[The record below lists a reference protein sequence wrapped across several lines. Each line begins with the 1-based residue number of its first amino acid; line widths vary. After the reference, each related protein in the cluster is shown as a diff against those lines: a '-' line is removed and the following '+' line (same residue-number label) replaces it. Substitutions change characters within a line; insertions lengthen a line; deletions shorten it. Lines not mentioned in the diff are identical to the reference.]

1 MDRDR
6 PRSWRV
12 SLHGVAVG
20 VCALLFLAGLDGPAL
35 TGELDPAIRQSA
47 NRTEKIRPGGTLRV
61 RNPFGNVHARFGG
74 YENEVEIL
82 TTTQRLEQDLPEL
95 RVDLRTGPDGMQ
107 IDVEFERKA
116 NQAAP
121 PTGGTRDRVD
131 LVLFV
136 PQGVTLDVETSDGTI
151 EAKKLKSD
159 LFAASINGDLNI
171 HSIAGRVRAKTV
183 HGRITARI
191 ENGATD
197 EPQDLV
203 TSTGDIEV
211 HLWEDARFNVELATS
226 GEISTDFSLKIEHRR
241 FEEPK
246 KIAWATLGDGGPEL
260 KLHSKQG
267 RVRLLR
273 LQRDFTLD

>member
-1 MDRDR
+1 MDRGW
-6 PRSWRV
+6 PRIGRV
-12 SLHGVAVG
+12 LLHGFAVG
-20 VCALLFLAGLDGPAL
+20 VCALIFVAGPGGPAL
-35 TGELDPAIRQSA
+35 TEEPDPGFKQSA
-47 NRTEKIRPGGTLRV
+47 NRVEKIRPGGTLRI

-95 RVDLRTGPDGMQ
+95 RVDLQTGPDGMQ
-107 IDVEFERKA
+107 INVDFERKA

-121 PTGGTRDRVD
+121 PPNGTRDRVD
-131 LVLFV
+131 LVVFV
-136 PQGVTLDVETSDGTI
+136 PQGVTLDVETLDGMI
-151 EAKKLKSD
+151 EAKKLKGD
-159 LFAASINGDLNI
+159 LFASSINGDLKI
-171 HSIAGRVRAKTV
+171 KSIAGRVRAKTV
-183 HGRITARI
+183 HGQITALI
-191 ENGATD
+191 EGGVTG

-226 GEISTDFSLKIEHRR
+226 GEISTDFSLEIEHRR

-246 KIAWATLGDGGPEL
+246 KIARAIIGDGGPEL